1 MLYIAP
7 PFCAALLESNT
18 APVISAVILSPIRET
33 APPFCAVF
41 PLNVTAEPASSL
53 PIVNLA
59 EPFSPVSTAIAPP
72 LTFAV
77 LDSKLPPRT
86 VTLPPFILIAPPS
99 FMARLSENLVFVKSA
114 EPASTRTAP
123 PSAEVLLFCRV
134 EFVTLT
140 VEFALF

>member
-18 APVISAVILSPIRET
+18 APVITAVILSPIRET

-41 PLNVTAEPASSL
+41 PLNVTAEPASLST
-53 PIVNLA
+53 VNLA

-140 VEFALF
+140 AELALF

>member
-7 PFCAALLESNT
+7 PFAVAVLESNT

-41 PLNVTAEPASSL
+41 PLNVTAESASLST
-53 PIVNLA
+53 VNLA

-86 VTLPPFILIAPPS
+86 VTLPPFIL
-99 FMARLSENLVFVKSA
+99 
-114 EPASTRTAP
+114 TAP